1 MNTGMVADKPSVV
14 LDTNI
19 IISAIGFG
27 GKPRKILNLV
37 LENHISVVTS
47 PILLVELEDIIFKK
61 FPLLAGSFERIN
73 RQIKKKFKIVRPKT
87 SLYVLKD
94 EPDNRVLEAALE
106 GESQY
111 IITGD
116 KELLNLK
123 SFKTI
128 KIITADEFLAVL
140 GEN

>member
-1 MNTGMVADKPSVV
+1 MNTGTAAGKPSVV

-27 GKPRKILNLV
+27 GKPRKIFNLV
-37 LENHISVVTS
+37 LERHISAVIS
-47 PILLVELEDIIFKK
+47 SILLVELEDIIFKK
-61 FPLLAGSFERIN
+61 FPLLAGDFERIN

-87 SLYVLKD
+87 SLHVLED

-106 GESQY
+106 GKSQY

-128 KIITADEFLAVL
+128 NIITADEFLTAL
-140 GEN
+140 EEN